1 MTDRQLSEEHMQMQ
15 RRLIDQRLIGTA
27 ERAAAKRLDLVA
39 VCMIG
44 TKNKVPFALGD
55 HEGGWTVRVAI
66 TRKPD
71 SLCRDVDIN
80 QPLHETHIL
89 GMVWCRTEA
98 HAQRLKAALDRQLLI
113 EDEVGADGHGLGH
126 NGGPPLDITN
136 PRRLRYAWRKLENEP
151 EFAWVFLLQDAL
163 ADVRTREVIDV
174 IDDAERERL
183 LRVEKAGNRLPR

>member
-1 MTDRQLSEEHMQMQ
+1 MKPLSDEHMDMQ
-15 RRLIDQRLIGTA
+15 RRRIDQRLLHAG
-27 ERAAAKRLDLVA
+27 ERAAVKKLDLVA

-44 TKNKVPFALGD
+44 TKNRVPFALGD

-98 HAQRLKAALDRQLLI
+98 HAQRLKSALDRQLLI
-113 EDEVGADGHGLGH
+113 EDEADEAYRH
-126 NGGPPLDITN
+126 NGGPPLDQPVN

-151 EFAWVFLLQDAL
+151 EFAWSFLLQDAL
-163 ADVRTREVIDV
+163 DDVRARETLDV

-183 LRVEKAGNRLPR
+183 IRVEKAGSRLLR